1 MDPII
6 QAGHE
11 GVVHHIIVY
20 ECRDDFPDH
29 HLNYTGRCYSSDM
42 PPPVARCTGFTII
55 AGWAIGGNV
64 GYMPLLV
71 NLAQFLV
78 ESRSLNNILFSFH
91 LVIYD
96 SECGGAFTM

>member
-6 QAGHE
+6 QVGHE